1 MALIPAKGLAAFEVL
16 IGHAIGRRKLWH
28 GLRPSASGLVPAGIF
43 RLHLTIS
50 DPLLDVRGPKVPVR
64 AQPEAGDF
72 AYFSTRR
79 TVA

>member
-1 MALIPAKGLAAFEVL
+1 MAWL
-16 IGHAIGRRKLWH
+16 
-28 GLRPSASGLVPAGIF
+28 SASGLVPAGIF

-72 AYFSTRR
+72 AYFRTRR